1 MADVP
6 DNVDLNRI
14 ARRLMALQDDT
25 RTLRADMDMLIVGSS
40 AWITPSTPCARTF
53 ARLCSSQG
61 DLEAAHRNPR
71 RQVIEDRSPGE
82 PGGREYHRLYRC

>member
-6 DNVDLNRI
+6 DNVDLNWI

-40 AWITPSTPCARTF
+40 AWITPSTPCGKTF
-53 ARLCSSQG
+53 ARSCSSQG
-61 DLEAAHRNPR
+61 DLEAARRNDR
-71 RQVIEDRSPGE
+71 RQGIGDNALVSRVLSP
-82 PGGREYHRLYRC
+82 